1 MEAVVATGYK
11 GYVAQEFVPKR
22 KDALKILEQAVRI
35 CDV

>member
-1 MEAVVATGYK
+1 LDTGFK

-22 KDALKILEQAVRI
+22 TDVIASLKQGVQI